1 MTLTRVIPFHW
12 RWGCKN
18 MAMSWQSVL
27 PNCQISLCGVEQFEG
42 GLQYMN
48 EAYAMK
54 KDVIGTADMKKEL
67 YGMRMPY
74 HYSTKP

>member
-1 MTLTRVIPFHW
+1 
-12 RWGCKN
+12 
-18 MAMSWQSVL
+18 
-27 PNCQISLCGVEQFEG
+27 
-42 GLQYMN
+42 MN